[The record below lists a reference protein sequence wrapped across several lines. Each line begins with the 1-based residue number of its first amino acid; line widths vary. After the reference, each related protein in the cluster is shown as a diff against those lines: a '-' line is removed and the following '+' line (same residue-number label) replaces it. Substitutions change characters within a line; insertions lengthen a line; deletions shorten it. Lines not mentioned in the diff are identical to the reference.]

1 MSAKLK
7 ISRRRIVGTL
17 VDMLAAGASN
27 DHVAKMLAAYLVK
40 NRRVRDLGL
49 YLRDIELAV
58 ATRFGVSTVYVT
70 SARQLSEKVLDRIE
84 QLVKLSS
91 GAKNIE
97 MVEKRDP
104 ELIGGVII
112 RTADTELDGSI
123 RTKLRNLRSI

>member
-7 ISRRRIVGTL
+7 ISRRRIVETL

-40 NRRVRDLGL
+40 NRQIRDLEL
-49 YLRDIELAV
+49 YSRDIELAV

-84 QLVKLSS
+84 RLVKLSS
-91 GAKNIE
+91 GVKNIE
-97 MVEKRDP
+97 MIEKRDP
-104 ELIGGVII
+104 ELIGGVIV